1 MAEGTRTDAVELQI
15 PASSAYLSLARAATA
30 SACARLD
37 FPLERLEDVTLAVDE
52 AVALLLLDA
61 VPEHPLVC
69 RWWSRPG
76 GIGVEISATSSSGR
90 TPRTTTFA
98 WTVLSALVN
107 EATARIDGDVVT
119 VLLVADREQ
128 VAVP

>member
-1 MAEGTRTDAVELQI
+1 VADPSDAVELRI

-30 SACARLD
+30 STCARLD

-61 VPEHPLVC
+61 VADDPLVC
-69 RWWSRPG
+69 RWYADGDR
-76 GIGVEISATSSSGR
+76 ICVEISATSSSGR
-90 TPRTTTFA
+90 PPRTTTFA
-98 WTVLSALVN
+98 WTVLSALVD
-107 EATARIDGDVVT
+107 EATARIQDERVT
-119 VLLVADREQ
+119 LRLTAGREP